1 MSNEARPRR
10 QYRQV
15 ADQIL
20 LLAAQ
25 RGLMPGQRMPS
36 ERDLAE
42 MLGVS
47 RPSLREALIAL
58 EVEGRVEI
66 RMGSGI
72 YLGAGAGRTILLADA
87 EGPLELLEARAII
100 ESAIVGEL
108 APHATP
114 ALIARLDNNMRAM
127 AAAQDNTPLAI
138 RIDGE
143 FHDLIAS
150 GLGNRVLAGLTSQIF
165 QKRLSPFFAR
175 FSSYFEGPQTWGAA
189 LAEHGRIRDALA
201 VRDATAARAAMRDH
215 LTQSQRRFTESVLA
229 ERAEETALQA
239 I

>member
-1 MSNEARPRR
+1 MIAINDLAKIRED
-10 QYRQV
+10 V
-15 ADQIL
+15 MDQFVE
-20 LLAAQ
+20 Q
-25 RGLMPGQRMPS
+25 WHSPDEHWKHS
-36 ERDLAE
+36 DECERNLNRLAE

-114 ALIARLDNNMRAM
+114 ALIARLDDNMRAM
-127 AAAQDNTPLAI
+127 AAAQDDTPLAI

-150 GLGNRVLAGLTSQIF
+150 G
-165 QKRLSPFFAR
+165 
-175 FSSYFEGPQTWGAA
+175 
-189 LAEHGRIRDALA
+189 
-201 VRDATAARAAMRDH
+201 
-215 LTQSQRRFTESVLA
+215 
-229 ERAEETALQA
+229 
-239 I
+239 